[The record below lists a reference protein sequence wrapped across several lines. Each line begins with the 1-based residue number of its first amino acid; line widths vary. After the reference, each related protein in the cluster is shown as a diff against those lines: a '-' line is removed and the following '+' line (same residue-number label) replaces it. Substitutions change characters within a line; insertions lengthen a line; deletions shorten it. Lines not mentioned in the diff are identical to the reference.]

1 MIKRKKY
8 TMTEIL
14 WDLWCCISVV
24 GIWPRFIEPNLIWQ
38 SKLDLKTSNNALDG
52 FKIVQFT
59 DLHFSSEMS
68 DGFLAK
74 LKKNILINTPDLI
87 VFTGD
92 FICFS
97 NLEDENRLKNFLN
110 SLHAPFGCFAI
121 FGNHDYQDFVSINS
135 KGEYDVVKTKS
146 STLKRGFK
154 RLFSRSITLKGISS
168 NAAMNTKFHEKLGR
182 LLKETPFQLLHNETI
197 SLDIGLN
204 LCGLGEY
211 SVGKCLPEQTFEK
224 INPQF
229 PTIVLTHNPDS
240 VKLLKNYPADLI
252 LSGHTHGGQVNLPG
266 FRKKFITM
274 ENSGLVRGL
283 VFEMGKKIYVNRGI
297 GSVMKFR
304 WFAVPE
310 ILTVTFKRE
319 RKSDESN

>member
-1 MIKRKKY
+1 
-8 TMTEIL
+8 MTEIL

-24 GIWPRFIEPNLIWQ
+24 GIWPRFIEPNLIWH

-52 FKIVQFT
+52 FKIVQFS
-59 DLHFSSEMS
+59 DLHFSSAMS
-68 DGFLAK
+68 ERFLDK
-74 LKKNILINTPDLI
+74 LKKNILKNSPDLI

-97 NLEDENRLKNFLN
+97 NLEEQNRLKKFLN
-110 SLHAPFGCFAI
+110 SLHAPFGSFAI

-135 KGEYDVVKTKS
+135 KGEYDVVKIKPS
-146 STLKRGFK
+146 GTLAKGFK
-154 RLFSRSITLKGISS
+154 RLFSKSITLKGISS
-168 NAAMNTKFHEKLGR
+168 ELAKNTNFHEKLGS

-197 SLDIGLN
+197 VLDIGLN

-211 SVGKCLPEQTFEK
+211 SVGKCLPEQAFEK

-229 PTIVLTHNPDS
+229 PTLVLTHNPDS
-240 VKLLKNYPADLI
+240 VKLLKNYHADLV

-266 FRKKFITM
+266 FRKKFIAM
-274 ENSGLVRGL
+274 ENNRLVRGL
-283 VFEMGKKIYVNRGI
+283 VNLYGKKIYINRGI

-310 ILTVTFKRE
+310 ILTVTLKG
-319 RKSDESN
+319 KGTI